1 MQRNTVS
8 QTQHVRNC
16 QRPAKAVAKVPTLHN
31 LLQHEIPSQL
41 LRQRSCTPEAGCWA
55 FGVLSELRWE
65 SMLPDKSCLGSTSP
79 KLPGLRTSVY
89 ELLSKSSPLRKK
101 EKARDRLWD
110 SKSSGPIS
118 NFIPV
123 SMRMYVRMYMISHNL
138 SDKLTLQI

>member
-41 LRQRSCTPEAGCWA
+41 LRQRSCTPKPVAGLLEYCA
-55 FGVLSELRWE
+55 ARQ
-65 SMLPDKSCLGSTSP
+65 
-79 KLPGLRTSVY
+79 
-89 ELLSKSSPLRKK
+89 ELLGFNESKTSRATHVCLRIAEQQFLFKK
-101 EKARDRLWD
+101 EGKGERSTMG
-110 SKSSGPIS
+110 SKIFRTIN